1 MESKNDSILGP
12 CVKCGVLPAN
22 SSTDNLCFG
31 CHKQKEGYEFN
42 EEQKRYIK
50 KEEKHGKISRHER
63 SNR

>member
-50 KEEKHGKISRHER
+50 KEE
-63 SNR
+63 